1 MTSPSPNH
9 LIIITLVQIGLTLWF
24 RRPRPPPPEPPPE
37 QLSPTLPPRPRV
49 FSRQNSFEDKRATC
63 EAPDRKFSNTSEF
76 EFNAP
81 SLPYEMN
88 TADLALTRT
97 ATAPS
102 CGLFSCCSGR
112 NCGCDKTVTFTNR
125 ITDKY
130 IDIWIRPSSKFYL
143 AGFGFKDIS
152 GQIERTGPD
161 EIIQNVRL
169 PPGDTLQIP
178 VETFSYFISAS
189 IDDQQLW
196 FNRRFFTNS
205 DIVFYERQLKR
216 LKPMCKSFK
225 ELIE

>member
-1 MTSPSPNH
+1 MIRH
-9 LIIITLVQIGLTLWF
+9 LVIFSILQLTFMALKKK
-24 RRPRPPPPEPPPE
+24 PPPPSPPPDE
-37 QLSPTLPPRPRV
+37 SRPVPSMSPRPRI

-63 EAPDRKFSNTSEF
+63 EEPGRKFSNTSEF
-76 EFNAP
+76 DFGFDRPFEVREA
-81 SLPYEMN
+81 
-88 TADLALTRT
+88 TADMTLTRT
-97 ATAPS
+97 AIMPS
-102 CGLFSCCSGR
+102 CGLFACCSGR

-125 ITDKY
+125 ITDKHV
-130 IDIWIRPSSKFYL
+130 DIWIRPSSKFYL
-143 AGFGFKDIS
+143 AGFGFKDIQ

-169 PPGDTLQIP
+169 PPGDTMEIP